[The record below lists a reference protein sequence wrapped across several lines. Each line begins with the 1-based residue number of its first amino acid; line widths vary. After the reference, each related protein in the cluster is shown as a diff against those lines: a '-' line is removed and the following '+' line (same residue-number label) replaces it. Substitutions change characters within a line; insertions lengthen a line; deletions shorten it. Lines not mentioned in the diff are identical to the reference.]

1 MTTFTKQTILTYDA
15 AVDMVPTEFLN
26 ALMTKAGQMQVA
38 GKTDGFYNF
47 LDEHRVVRAW
57 LDQNA
62 ADEWVQFMSG
72 QAELYTVVI
81 TDYEVSDNTDP
92 V

>member
-1 MTTFTKQTILTYDA
+1 MTTYTKHTTLTYQDA
-15 AVDMVPTEFLN
+15 VNMVPPAFLN
-26 ALMTKAGQMQVA
+26 ALMTKAGQMEA
-38 GKTDGFYNF
+38 DGKTDGLYTF

-81 TDYEVSDNTDP
+81 TDYEISDNTDP